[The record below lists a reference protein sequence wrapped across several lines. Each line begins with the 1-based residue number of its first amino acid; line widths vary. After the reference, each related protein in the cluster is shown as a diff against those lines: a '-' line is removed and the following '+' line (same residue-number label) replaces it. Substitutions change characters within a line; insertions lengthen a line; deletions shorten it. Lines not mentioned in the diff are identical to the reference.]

1 MTVIWAYTLNRVLV
15 VFPKNDIQ
23 HIYTA
28 IGDMTSKD
36 SENT

>member
-1 MTVIWAYTLNRVLV
+1 MTVIWAYTLKGCSY